1 MVDNGLYYNEVYISS
16 NNSTDKERTHKEG
29 EVERTSNIL
38 HNINSQVDVNHI
50 PEGETVRPLVPVD
63 LELGNSWTA
72 C

>member
-1 MVDNGLYYNEVYISS
+1 MDNGLYGNKVYISS

-29 EVERTSNIL
+29 GVERTSNTL
-38 HNINSQVDVNHI
+38 YNINSQVDVNHI
-50 PEGETVRPLVPVD
+50 PEGETVRSLVPVD

>member
-1 MVDNGLYYNEVYISS
+1 MVYIIMKYIYHQ
-16 NNSTDKERTHKEG
+16 TIAQIKKERTHKEG

-38 HNINSQVDVNHI
+38 HNINSQVDLNHI

>member
-1 MVDNGLYYNEVYISS
+1 MDNGLYCNKVYISS
-16 NNSTDKERTHKEG
+16 NNSTDKERTHKE